1 MGAEAFVG
9 GGAPLADKDQ
19 LGGHDFAF
27 LGLAK
32 PQPASAAGQMENA
45 VIAGRHIETNGP
57 LGAIDALRQAGHSAL
72 KRLERPCR
80 IVAVAPCLEPAF
92 RTGLMML
99 MRSRPAVPH
108 R

>member
-1 MGAEAFVG
+1 
-9 GGAPLADKDQ
+9 
-19 LGGHDFAF
+19 
-27 LGLAK
+27 
-32 PQPASAAGQMENA
+32 MENA

-92 RTGLMML
+92 RTVLMMI
-99 MRSRPAVPH
+99 MRSRPAVAHLTH
-108 R
+108 RRAPALVEDQLQRHVPVDGFPYSGSGGEPLASP